1 MLNIS
6 SSPADLQQKVEK
18 AQCMEQLDNER
29 IGKKTISRFFI
40 GLAGFVLFLFL
51 PWTQNVSAPGS
62 VISRFPDKKPQQVN
76 TLIDGRIAQWNV
88 YEGQIIEKGDTI
100 MKLTEVKPEY
110 LDPKLVERTQQLID
124 AKNQG
129 IIAYE
134 NKLTA
139 LISQESALVQSRD
152 LELKQARLK
161 VRQGRQKVLADS
173 AAVVQEELNV
183 QVADQRIKRGQELF
197 KDDLITRTD
206 FESLEL
212 KKQEAEAKLVKASN
226 ELLSTRQALEM
237 AELEVSRK
245 AAEYADKIAKNRS
258 DQAST
263 AANIQDAI
271 AERTKLEN
279 TLANYETRQLGQVV
293 LAPQGGRVISAVS
306 SGVGEIVKS
315 GTAVAT
321 IQPLDFSEA
330 VELYV
335 DAMDVP
341 LMHGESTVRL
351 QFDGWPA
358 LVFSGWPSASVGTFA
373 GKVVSV
379 DQVINKKGKYRVIIV
394 PDKDEGEWPKPLSIG
409 SGAFGMVMLKDVPL
423 GYELWRQLNGFP
435 PEYYTAEDVD
445 IEKGSTKK
453 H

>member
-1 MLNIS
+1 
-6 SSPADLQQKVEK
+6 
-18 AQCMEQLDNER
+18 
-29 IGKKTISRFFI
+29 
-40 GLAGFVLFLFL
+40 
-51 PWTQNVSAPGS
+51 
-62 VISRFPDKKPQQVN
+62 
-76 TLIDGRIAQWNV
+76 
-88 YEGQIIEKGDTI
+88 
-100 MKLTEVKPEY
+100 
-110 LDPKLVERTQQLID
+110 
-124 AKNQG
+124 
-129 IIAYE
+129 
-134 NKLTA
+134 
-139 LISQESALVQSRD
+139 
-152 LELKQARLK
+152 
-161 VRQGRQKVLADS
+161 
-173 AAVVQEELNV
+173 
-183 QVADQRIKRGQELF
+183 
-197 KDDLITRTD
+197 
-206 FESLEL
+206 
-212 KKQEAEAKLVKASN
+212 
-226 ELLSTRQALEM
+226 M
-237 AELEVSRK
+237 AELEVNRK
-245 AAEYADKIAKNRS
+245 AAEYADKIAKNKS
-258 DQAST
+258 EQAAT
-263 AANIQDAI
+263 AASIQDAI
-271 AERTKLEN
+271 AERTTLEN
-279 TLANYETRQLGQVV
+279 TLANYQTRQLGQVV

-335 DAMDVP
+335 NAMDVP

-394 PDKDEGEWPKPLSIG
+394 PDKEEGEWPKPLSIG

-445 IEKGSTKK
+445 IEQGSTKR